1 MRHFAVVAFVTIA
14 CGAVTVHAQTLMLAY
29 SKGAI
34 YHYTVHTTS
43 DFSIVAGAVSSPVK
57 SDMRATETVTVD
69 SVDSSGVANVSV
81 TVTNVSLTST
91 VNIGNGLTT
100 STTTIPALPPVSL
113 KMAPDG
119 LIVSV
124 NGMAIP
130 GNVMSGLG
138 VGGNIASAVLPD
150 NAVKPGDTWPKT
162 YDQPSPAGGGSIHV
176 TARSTYLRDEPFHG
190 VQAAVVET
198 ASTTTINLDSK
209 TATPMSTAGLK
220 ATETSDATSWID
232 PASHRLLKTLAT
244 SSDEMTISAG
254 GPTGS
259 ALPGLAGPF
268 SLKGKQTLDLE
279 PA

>member
-1 MRHFAVVAFVTIA
+1 MRHLAAVALVTIA
-14 CGAVTVHAQTLMLAY
+14 CGAVTAHAQTLTLAY
-29 SKGAI
+29 SKGAT

-57 SDMRATETVTVD
+57 SDMKATETVTVD
-69 SVDSSGVANVSV
+69 SVDSSGVASVSV

-91 VNIGNGLTT
+91 MNVGNGLTT
-100 STTTIPALPPVSL
+100 STTTFPALPPVSL
-113 KMAPDG
+113 EMAPDG
-119 LIVSV
+119 RIVSV
-124 NGMAIP
+124 NGVAIP

-150 NAVKPGDTWPKT
+150 KAVKPGDTWSKT
-162 YDQPSPAGGGSIHV
+162 YDEPSPAGGGSIHV

-244 SSDEMTISAG
+244 SSVQMTISAG
-254 GPTGS
+254 GPAGS

-268 SLKGKQTLDLE
+268 SLKGKQTLALE

>member
-43 DFSIVAGAVSSPVK
+43 DFSIVAGAVSSPLK

-100 STTTIPALPPVSL
+100 STTTMPALPPVSL

-124 NGMAIP
+124 N
-130 GNVMSGLG
+130 
-138 VGGNIASAVLPD
+138 
-150 NAVKPGDTWPKT
+150 
-162 YDQPSPAGGGSIHV
+162 V
-176 TARSTYLRDEPFHG
+176 TARSTYLRDELFHG

-198 ASTTTINLDSK
+198 ASTTTINLGSK
-209 TATPMSTAGLK
+209 TATPTSTVGLK